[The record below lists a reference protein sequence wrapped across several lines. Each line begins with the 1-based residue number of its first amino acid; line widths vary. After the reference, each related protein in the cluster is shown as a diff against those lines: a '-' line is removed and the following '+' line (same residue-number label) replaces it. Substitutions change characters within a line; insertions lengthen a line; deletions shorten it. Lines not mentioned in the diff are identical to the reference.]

1 MSAALK
7 ELIAKGFG
15 RGETP
20 VADLVNAVQMVRGG
34 SAGMAFGW
42 PGIVDQTAD
51 APSTFGV
58 QFALPPTASEEFSG
72 AQLVWQKQ
80 TLPEPVA
87 YLGVAGRLMGVGR
100 RTRNAVSAFHF
111 CTWLS
116 ATNRI
121 AEVNSRSRATLWFRA
136 SQAQARRAGT
146 GGADARPDG
155 EESVKAVERA
165 LSSESPFIVPRI
177 PGIDEYLIAL
187 ADAVRSAAR
196 GEATPATALK
206 QAVDKF
212 EEITKARR
220 SRGAIEGVSAA
231 FGPGGRRIALIP
243 CERTARAAT

>member
-1 MSAALK
+1 MTPRLTEPPFENLALT

-100 RTRNAVSAFHF
+100 RRAMRCRRFTSARGCRPPTVSPRLTLAAARR
-111 CTWLS
+111 CGS
-116 ATNRI
+116 APRKHKLVARGPAALMLAPTARSPSRQSSGHSAPNRR
-121 AEVNSRSRATLWFRA
+121 SSSRAPRDRRVSDRLGGCSGPRLPA
-136 SQAQARRAGT
+136 ARR
-146 GGADARPDG
+146 RLPL
-155 EESVKAVERA
+155 R
-165 LSSESPFIVPRI
+165 
-177 PGIDEYLIAL
+177 
-187 ADAVRSAAR
+187 
-196 GEATPATALK
+196 
-206 QAVDKF
+206 
-212 EEITKARR
+212 
-220 SRGAIEGVSAA
+220 
-231 FGPGGRRIALIP
+231 
-243 CERTARAAT
+243 